1 MTSSLMDRFPDTARW
16 NRGPLAVGLVVLVGP
31 ALASAQQAPQKPG
44 ADERVAGAVS
54 AHTLPVLADRPPL
67 LLVQVVD
74 AETGRPIPGV
84 QVFLAGTAVGGVTD
98 AAGRFDLYAP
108 ETGPRRV
115 SLRQIGRT
123 EASIEVP
130 LERSTVTQVLAALGA
145 VPIAPEGAFLLPPL
159 PGAARSATVDTTA
172 AR

>member
-1 MTSSLMDRFPDTARW
+1 MEGRFAVTSSLMDRFPDTARW
-16 NRGPLAVGLVVLVGP
+16 NRGPLAVGLP
-31 ALASAQQAPQKPG
+31 
-44 ADERVAGAVS
+44 
-54 AHTLPVLADRPPL
+54 HTLPVLADRPPL

-74 AETGRPIPGV
+74 AETGRPSPGV